1 MKGVMTMALIICP
14 ECGKEISDKAKCCI
28 HCGYPLEEE
37 AQKQPE
43 LPEEDRYWEAEPD
56 GFSSEKDAEGIAGPE
71 PEEMSEAV
79 FINCPVCGKQVSS
92 KTYDC
97 PNCGHPINEKE
108 GISFGM
114 VLLAVIAGILILSI
128 F

>member
-28 HCGYPLEEE
+28 HCGYPLEEMQK
-37 AQKQPE
+37 AQQE
-43 LPEEDRYWEAEPD
+43 QEERYWEVDPD
-56 GFSSEKDAEGIAGPE
+56 SVNSNKSEDGIAGPE
-71 PEEMSEAV
+71 PEEISEAV
-79 FINCPVCGKQVSS
+79 FVNCPVCGKQVSS

-97 PNCGHPINEKE
+97 PNCGHPINEKP

>member
-37 AQKQPE
+37 TQKQPE

-79 FINCPVCGKQVSS
+79 FINCPVCGKHVSS